1 MLYKLKIHFLP
12 NSNFVIKGKQV
23 ERIWKETL
31 ETRKLV
37 ELT

>member
-1 MLYKLKIHFLP
+1 MLYKLKIHFF
-12 NSNFVIKGKQV
+12 NKFKFHHKEKAGWT
-23 ERIWKETL
+23 IWKETL